1 MIQRSCIADKW
12 EKERSQIDRTL
23 LLRWVPNLFSHHRED
38 IDFQFQYGGTFFQ
51 DWAKL
56 FVSQGL
62 MQAFLAC
69 LMGINDL
76 LLLLKNISLK
86 QRQQKWEP
94 LPT

>member
-1 MIQRSCIADKW
+1 MIQISCILGKW

-62 MQAFLAC
+62 MQAFFGLFD
-69 LMGINDL
+69 GH
-76 LLLLKNISLK
+76 K
-86 QRQQKWEP
+86 
-94 LPT
+94 